1 MLVARGWKD
10 YEILDTGDGEK
21 VERWGSF
28 ILRRPDPQIIW
39 PWQKERKIRENVHAV
54 YHRSS
59 RGGGQWEILK
69 KMPESWTIEYGE
81 LKFKVSPTGFKH
93 TGVFPEQAANWDWMI
108 EKIKKSGREI
118 RVLNLFGYTG
128 GATLACVLAGA
139 SVCHVDA
146 SKGVVTWCHENAEL
160 SGFAQRP
167 IRYIVDD
174 CIKFIER
181 EMRRGKTYDAI
192 ITDPPSYGRG
202 PKGEIWKIEDEMYRL
217 LSDCACLLSEDP
229 LFVLVNSYTTGFSPY
244 VPANIMEITI
254 RKKAG
259 GRITAGEL
267 GLPVKDSDVV
277 LPCGVYARWESG
289 KYIDNI

>member
-10 YEILDTGDGEK
+10 YQILDTGNGEK
-21 VERWGSF
+21 VEQWGD
-28 ILRRPDPQIIW
+28 IVLRRPDPQIIW
-39 PWQKERKIRENVHAV
+39 PWQKSREIRENVHAY

-59 RGGGQWEILK
+59 RGGGRWEILK
-69 KMPESWTIEYGE
+69 KIPESWVIGYGN

-93 TGVFPEQAANWDWMI
+93 TGVFPEQAVNWDWMT

-128 GATLACVLAGA
+128 GATLACVSSGA

-146 SKGVVTWCHENAEL
+146 SKGVVSWCRENAEL

-174 CIKFIER
+174 SMKFVER
-181 EMRRGKTYDAI
+181 EIRRGKTYDAI

-202 PKGEIWKIEDEMYRL
+202 PKGEIWKIEDEMYKLLSECARL
-217 LSDCACLLSEDP
+217 LSKDP

-244 VPANIMEITI
+244 VPANIMDMTF
-254 RKKAG
+254 KKTAG
-259 GRITAGEL
+259 GRITAGEV
-267 GLPVKDSDVV
+267 GLPVRDSDIV
-277 LPCGVYARWESG
+277 LPCGVYARWENNR
-289 KYIDNI
+289 YIENL